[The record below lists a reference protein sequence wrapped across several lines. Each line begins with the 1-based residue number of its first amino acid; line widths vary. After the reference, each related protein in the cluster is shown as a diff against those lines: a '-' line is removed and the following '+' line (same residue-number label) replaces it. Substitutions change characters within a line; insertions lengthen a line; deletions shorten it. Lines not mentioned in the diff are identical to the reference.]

1 MSGHPHGP
9 HAVLVLVGACAVRSM
24 NVVVRGAGRL
34 FGLLALPFLGGG
46 GLRSFGATACYPGLW
61 GGSFNVD
68 GATQA
73 FGWRYRVGV
82 AGLVFG

>member
-9 HAVLVLVGACAVRSM
+9 RAVLMLVGACAVRSM

-46 GLRSFGATACYPGLW
+46 GLWSFGATACYPGVW
-61 GGSFNVD
+61 GRSFYVD
-68 GATQA
+68 GATEA
-73 FGWRYRVGV
+73 FTWRSRV
-82 AGLVFG
+82 